1 MCSNQL
7 CTLPEFGEE
16 KTIVGKLSHMD
27 KKKYSKKHTYVT
39 FLYILGERVRKK
51 DLLFMGRDYY
61 GEPI

>member
-16 KTIVGKLSHMD
+16 KTIVGKLSHGQKKIFQKAYLRYISVYFGRKS
-27 KKKYSKKHTYVT
+27 KKKRFIIH
-39 FLYILGERVRKK
+39 GEG
-51 DLLFMGRDYY
+51 LYY

>member
-7 CTLPEFGEE
+7 CTLPEFGGE
-16 KTIVGKLSHMD
+16 KTIVGKLSHGQ
-27 KKKYSKKHTYVT
+27 KKYSKKHTYVT

>member
-1 MCSNQL
+1 MYTIS
-7 CTLPEFGEE
+7 E
-16 KTIVGKLSHMD
+16 IVGKLSHMEE
-27 KKKYSKKHTYVT
+27 KIIPKSIIYVT

>member
-27 KKKYSKKHTYVT
+27 KKNIPKSIPTLHFCIFWEK
-39 FLYILGERVRKK
+39 E
-51 DLLFMGRDYY
+51 
-61 GEPI
+61 

>member
-51 DLLFMGRDYY
+51 DLLFMG
-61 GEPI
+61 

>member
-7 CTLPEFGEE
+7 CTLPEFG
-16 KTIVGKLSHMD
+16 VGKLSHMD